1 MLSFVDL
8 AARPEFTV
16 SAVDC
21 HDDHRGWSAEAPRRD
36 VRLVLVRSG
45 GFRRRVRGV
54 IADLDRTVGY
64 LGLPGEEEQFA
75 HPAGGDVCTSISLT
89 ASLWRSLAG
98 DDARLGSSSVYV
110 DARLDLAHR
119 RLLAA
124 TRARKA
130 PELALSLADTASGAA
145 PSPPDTASGAA
156 PSPPD
161 AAFQAAL
168 SLADTASESL
178 VGLASEVIRQV
189 VASPIPPDTGAGD
202 QALVA
207 RARDAIA
214 SGDPAAAGLIPLA
227 GLLGVSPYRLSR
239 VFTREL
245 GVSLTR
251 YRNRVRV
258 GAALDRLEAGETSL
272 SSLAADLGFADQAHL
287 SRTMREHL
295 GHTPTALRTLLRAA
309 AAPSPRSSPSPSTHR
324 TAGR

>member
-21 HDDHRGWSAEAPRRD
+21 HDDHRGWSAEPPRAD

-54 IADLDRTVGY
+54 SVDLDRTVGY
-64 LGLPGEEEQFA
+64 VGLPGEEEQFA

-89 ASLWRSLAG
+89 ASLWRAVAG
-98 DDARLGSSSVYV
+98 DAPRLHGSSLYV
-110 DARLDLAHR
+110 DGRLDLAHR

-124 TRARKA
+124 
-130 PELALSLADTASGAA
+130 SHD
-145 PSPPDTASGAA
+145 PSEGVIG
-156 PSPPD
+156 
-161 AAFQAAL
+161 
-168 SLADTASESL
+168 L
-178 VGLASEVIRQV
+178 VGEVVRQV
-189 VASPIPPDTGAGD
+189 VATPTPSGAAGD

-207 RARDAIA
+207 RAREVIA
-214 SGDPAAAGLIPLA
+214 ADHPAATGLIPLA

-239 VFTREL
+239 VFPREL

-258 GAALDRLEAGETSL
+258 AAALDRLEGGETSL
-272 SSLAADLGFADQAHL
+272 AALAADLGFADQAHL
-287 SRTMREHL
+287 SRTVREHL
-295 GHTPTALRTLLRAA
+295 GYTPTAVRNLLRAA
-309 AAPSPRSSPSPSTHR
+309 AAPSPRSSPSPSAR
-324 TAGR
+324 RAAGR